1 MIVKWLKKT
10 GNGSAGA
17 TVDYMLGKN
26 RDRAGATAFGG
37 VARAE
42 HTALLADSLKHKH
55 KYAVGVL
62 SFEEAPSEISNE
74 KKLEIIESFE
84 QTIFAGLDREQYNI
98 AWIEHTDKNRLEL
111 NFIIPKVELRSGRAM
126 NPYLHGKDTPLI
138 DCWKNIINAEHGLSD
153 PNDPAKRHTTTKQQ
167 RLPKDKKE
175 LADAIDGAITIGIE
189 AGKIKDRAG
198 VIKCIESFDGLK
210 VTKTTKQSISVHHED
225 MGARPLRLTGA
236 YYEQDFTASSI
247 DQEYIAAR
255 SEEYRARAAERLRTD
270 KEEYQR
276 LLESRSKYNQSR
288 YSQPAEAISSTRYR
302 RDDERNRSN
311 SDTDRTTDR
320 EATAANQRAIDRAG
334 SADSAGYDHGAKKG
348 SSIDH
353 RSDLAHEKHSQQY
366 RYAIADDAAG
376 LQPQLE
382 QDADRDRQGVGIG
395 GITTLECGRDD
406 QASATGAE
414 QARTDLRQNHVASD
428 SDRQRSGG
436 YIFSSGTEYTQ
447 DGARAGAGSA
457 GHSTAHERTT
467 SEHQQD
473 DRQYQRINGSETIS
487 AHILPPSDDSL
498 GGAAADGDN
507 DRQLQYVQQLQNIER
522 PSAADQPTASDI
534 VRLSEANQ
542 RSDSQSAGQPS
553 YDRADSAGY
562 INQITTPS
570 ADGHNTKR
578 WQHTSA
584 ESASIIDQEITD
596 NGTVYEAFRTTFK
609 RIRDATTRAARAA
622 ISRVRSTVAAAI
634 AAIRPAGDTDR
645 DIDNIIAAIERRE
658 RNAAP
663 AHSAAGAS
671 ERQADDRDR
680 ELEQYRSSTAQDDQ
694 RAEATDR
701 AIERDS
707 SAAQATDRDIERT
720 ERQIIDTDRDIATAQ
735 QRIAEQ
741 SQYINWID
749 RQVQN
754 RVQSNLEQERQ
765 AEQQREAERLERIR
779 LAELEEERQRKAD
792 NEYSSPSPFD

>member
-62 SFEEAPSEISNE
+62 SFEEAPSEISTD

-84 QTIFAGLDREQYNI
+84 STIFAGLDREQYNI
-98 AWIEHTDKNRLEL
+98 AWIEHRDKGRLEL

-126 NPYLHGKDTPLI
+126 NPYLHGKDTALI

-198 VIKCIESFDGLK
+198 VIKCIESFDGLQ
-210 VTKTTKQSISVHHED
+210 VTKTTKQSISVYHED
-225 MGARPLRLTGA
+225 MGKRPLRLTGV
-236 YYEQDFTASSI
+236 YYEQDFKSSEI
-247 DQEYIAAR
+247 DQDYITAR
-255 SEEYRARAAERLRTD
+255 SEEYRARASERLRQD
-270 KEEYQR
+270 KAEYQR
-276 LLESRSKYNQSR
+276 LLERRSKYNKER
-288 YSQPAEAISSTRYR
+288 YSHPAEAISSTRYR
-302 RDDERNRSN
+302 RIDERNRSN
-311 SDTDRTTDR
+311 GDTDRPADR
-320 EATAANQRAIDRAG
+320 EATATDQRAIDRAG
-334 SADSAGYDHGAKKG
+334 SADRARHDHGAEKG

-353 RSDLAHEKHSQQY
+353 RSVVANEKHGQQY
-366 RYAIADDAAG
+366 RYAVADDAQR
-376 LQPQLE
+376 LQQQPSQNTGG
-382 QDADRDRQGVGIG
+382 DRQGVGFG
-395 GITTLECGRDD
+395 GSATMECRRDD
-406 QASATGAE
+406 EASATGAG
-414 QARTDLRQNHVASD
+414 QARADIRQNHVASD

-436 YIFSSGTEYTQ
+436 YIFSSGAEYPQ
-447 DGARAGAGSA
+447 DGARAGTGSA
-457 GHSTAHERTT
+457 GHSTAHDRTT

-473 DRQYQRINGSETIS
+473 DRQHQRINDGETIP
-487 AHILPPSDDSL
+487 AHLLPPSNDSL

-507 DRQLQYVQQLQNIER
+507 DRQLQYVQQLQDIER
-522 PSAADQPTASDI
+522 PSTADQPATSDN
-534 VRLSEANQ
+534 RRPSEANQ
-542 RSDSQSAGQPS
+542 RSDGNPIEQPS
-553 YDRADSAGY
+553 YNRADAAWY
-562 INQITTPS
+562 TNQITPPS
-570 ADGHNTKR
+570 DDGHNTQG
-578 WQHTSA
+578 WQHTST
-584 ESASIIDQEITD
+584 EPASIINQEIAGD
-596 NGTVYEAFRTTFK
+596 DTVYETFRATFG
-609 RIRDATTRAARAA
+609 RIRDTAARAARAA

-634 AAIRPAGDTDR
+634 GSIRPATATDR
-645 DIDNIIAAIERRE
+645 DIDNIIAALERRE
-658 RNAAP
+658 RSAAP
-663 AHSAAGAS
+663 AHSAAGA
-671 ERQADDRDR
+671 DDQRAIDTDR

-694 RAEATDR
+694 RTEATDR
-701 AIERDS
+701 DIERDS

-720 ERQIIDTDRDIATAQ
+720 ERQIIDTDRDIATSQ

-779 LAELEEERQRKAD
+779 LAELEEERRRKAA